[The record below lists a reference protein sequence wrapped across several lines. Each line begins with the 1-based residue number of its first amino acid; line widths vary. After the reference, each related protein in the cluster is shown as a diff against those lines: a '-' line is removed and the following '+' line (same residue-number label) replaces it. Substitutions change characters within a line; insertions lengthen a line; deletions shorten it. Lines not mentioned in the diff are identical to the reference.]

1 MLHLLP
7 TIITAGT
14 DSTAGNATKP
24 NLVLFLTDDQDYA
37 LGGWTPMRQTVA
49 LLGDTG
55 AIAENWFIHTPVCC
69 PSRAQILSG
78 RYFHNVRVP
87 TPDGG
92 GCMHANTS
100 VVNPNSFGAVL
111 GKAGYTLGYFGKHM
125 NTCPHAPPPGW
136 DCPTCGWFANGGGND
151 EEPGGYLNATFS
163 HFMGG
168 VAVGPDEYHQQAG
181 MYVHFNTPLPPC
193 SSPPAPRLTHPSA
206 VPGAVF
212 VRGSYVANT
221 NGEHAG
227 YTTSLIANY
236 SIAWLHTVATSSKPW
251 MVTVAPKACHVA
263 AEPAPWYKRGT
274 YIDTLAAPRTP
285 AYNASKEQLADHHHL
300 IANQDIIT
308 PEQGQFIDG
317 LFRDRWR
324 TLLSVD
330 DAVAGVVAAVRSL
343 GAFDNTYFLVTSDH
357 GYNLGQHRLPSCKL
371 NVYDHDIRIPM
382 LIAGP
387 GVRPGAF
394 SHIGSNVD
402 VAPTLLD
409 IAGLPANADMDGTSI
424 APLLIDHTHAKTP
437 PTTAARLAEVAAAR
451 RARRGLEQQVEA
463 LPAPVAGDD
472 ADDAYAAAVD
482 EWRDVH
488 FVEYYSLGDV
498 LRTEHLVDEAS
509 SNTYRALRFVGS
521 AKYGNFLYAEFTSLD
536 NWNFADPSQ
545 FFYEAYDVAKDPDQL
560 NNIYHSLDE
569 PTQKALAAQLEKQW
583 QCKGRNGPHAC
594 V

>member
-1 MLHLLP
+1 MLPLIP
-7 TIITAGT
+7 NIVTTGTA
-14 DSTAGNATKP
+14 STSSDATRP
-24 NLVLFLTDDQDYA
+24 NFVLFLQDDQDYA
-37 LGGWTPMRQTVA
+37 LGGWTPMRQTTE

-87 TPDGG
+87 AVSDG

-125 NTCPHAPPPGW
+125 NQCPHEPPSGW
-136 DCPTCGWFANGGGND
+136 DCPTCGWFANGGGAD
-151 EEPGGYLNATFS
+151 AEPGGYLNATFS

-168 VAVGPDEYHQQAG
+168 VAVGPDEYHDKAG
-181 MYVHFNTPLPPC
+181 TY
-193 SSPPAPRLTHPSA
+193 R
-206 VPGAVF
+206 
-212 VRGSYVANT
+212 ANT

-236 SIAWLHTVATSSKPW
+236 SIAWLRTVAAGDKPW

-263 AEPAPWYKRGT
+263 AEPAPWYRRGT
-274 YIDTLAAPRTP
+274 YIDALAAPRTP
-285 AYNASKEQLADHHHL
+285 AYNASKEQLAGHHHL
-300 IANQDIIT
+300 IANQDMIT
-308 PEQGQFIDG
+308 PEQGVFIDG

-343 GAFDNTYFLVTSDH
+343 GAFDSTYFLVTSDH

-394 SHIGSNVD
+394 AHIGSNVD

-409 IAGLPANADMDGTSI
+409 LAGLPEAADMDGTSI
-424 APLLIDHTHAKTP
+424 APLLIDATHAKTP
-437 PTTAARLAEVAAAR
+437 RATAARLFEVAAAR
-451 RARRGLEQQVEA
+451 RARRNLEQQVEA
-463 LPAPVAGDD
+463 APEAAD
-472 ADDAYAAAVD
+472 ADDADEDADEAYAAAAA

-488 FVEYYSLGDV
+488 LVEYYSLGDV
-498 LRTEHLVDEAS
+498 ERTGHLVDEAS

-521 AKYGNFLYAEFTSLD
+521 ATHGDFLYAEFTSLD
-536 NWNFADPSQ
+536 NWDFADASQ

-560 NNIYHSLDE
+560 DNIYHQLTHDL
-569 PTQKALAAQLEKQW
+569 QKALGAQLAKQW
-583 QCKGRNGPHAC
+583 QCKGRSGPHAC
-594 V
+594 A

>member
-1 MLHLLP
+1 MLPLLP
-7 TIITAGT
+7 TIVATGT
-14 DSTAGNATKP
+14 PSTVTKRP
-24 NLVLFLTDDQDYA
+24 NFVLFLQDDQDYA
-37 LGGWTPMRQTVA
+37 LGGWTPMRQTVS

-69 PSRAQILSG
+69 PSRAQILTG

-87 TPDGG
+87 AVSDSS
-92 GCMHANTS
+92 CMHANTS

-111 GKAGYTLGYFGKHM
+111 GKAGYTLGYFGKHL
-125 NTCPHAPPPGW
+125 NQCPHEPPPGW
-136 DCPTCGWFANGGGND
+136 DCPTCGWFANGGGTD
-151 EEPGGYLNATFS
+151 AEPGGYLNATFS

-168 VAVGPDEYHQQAG
+168 VAVGPDEYHEEAG
-181 MYVHFNTPLPPC
+181 TY
-193 SSPPAPRLTHPSA
+193 R
-206 VPGAVF
+206 
-212 VRGSYVANT
+212 ANT

-227 YTTSLIANY
+227 YTTSLIANL
-236 SIAWLHTVATSSKPW
+236 SIAWLQHTAAASNKPW
-251 MVTVAPKACHVA
+251 MVTVAPKACHIA

-274 YIDTLAAPRTP
+274 YIDALAAPRTP

-308 PEQGQFIDG
+308 QEQGALIDE

-330 DAVAGVVAAVRSL
+330 DAVAGVVSAVRSL
-343 GAFDNTYFLVTSDH
+343 GAFDSTYFLVTSDH

-409 IAGLPANADMDGTSI
+409 LAGLPVAADMDGASL
-424 APLLIDHTHAKTP
+424 APLLVDHTHAKTP
-437 PTTAARLAEVAAAR
+437 RATKVRLAEVAAEVAAAR
-451 RARRGLEQQVEA
+451 RLMQVEG
-463 LPAPVAGDD
+463 PAVAAAAVAADD
-472 ADDAYAAAVD
+472 ADDADAVHAAAVAA
-482 EWRDVH
+482 WRDVH
-488 FVEYYSLGDV
+488 FVEYYSLGDTE
-498 LRTEHLVDEAS
+498 RTGHLVDELS

-521 AKYGNFLYAEFTSLD
+521 AEHGNFLYAEFTSID
-536 NWNFADPSQ
+536 NWNFNDTSQ
-545 FFYEAYDVAKDPDQL
+545 FFYEAYDVSKDADQL
-560 NNIYHSLDE
+560 DNIYHDLDAT
-569 PTQKALAAQLEKQW
+569 TQKALAAQLEKQW
-583 QCKGRNGPHAC
+583 QCKGRKGPQAC